1 MLRVLLITALV
12 IFAIRAIG
20 RLLGGIIDGVAGQ
33 SGGAPARGVAMVKD
47 PVCGTFVV
55 PGQALT
61 LVERGQQVYF
71 CSTKCRDAYRTRSA

>member
-12 IFAIRAIG
+12 IFAIRAIA
-20 RLLGGIIDGVAGQ
+20 RLFGGIIDGVADK
-33 SGGAPARGVAMVKD
+33 SAGGPPRGVDMVRD

-61 LVERGQQVYF
+61 LADRGQRVYF
-71 CSTKCRDAYRTRSA
+71 CSTKCRDAYRAKSA